1 MADSFAVAR
10 NRLILGLC
18 LPLAILL
25 GYLLA
30 EPLEAST
37 QAILLLLFG
46 VLCVPLWLRW
56 HHPILV
62 FAWGSTLYLG
72 VLGQPPLW
80 IGLAFLGFLHVLVT
94 RAVHPERKLI
104 WVPQFVI
111 PLCAFAAVV
120 GVTAA
125 LTGGIGLQILGSDRV
140 GGRGYVY
147 IGAAILGFFA
157 LVSQRV
163 PVSRAQLYAGLFFLA
178 GLTGLASNLIYYAP
192 PLYFLYRWF
201 PAHMALDQWM
211 AEYAV
216 GDYAARIAGFTVG
229 SFAITA
235 FVLARYGLNGVFDLT
250 RPWRLALLLVGVI
263 SSTWSGFR
271 SAFLFQI
278 LVLLVLFTM
287 EGYWKTRY
295 AWVLLGVGLLLG
307 AGLVGFSD
315 RLPAVVQRSVSFL
328 PVKVDPWVKYSAQT
342 STEWRLE
349 MWKAVLPEVPRYLL
363 LGKGYLLDAN
373 ELAAMTDLAQRSGGV
388 RWEGAAYTGD
398 YHNGPLSVVIP
409 FGIWGAGT
417 FLWLLGA
424 GAWVLRQNYRHGL
437 PQLRSINALL
447 LACYLTR
454 VLFFF
459 GVFGAL
465 YLDLYQF
472 VGLVGLSIALNGGVR
487 RKPEFAPA
495 QVSPVEPRPGGW

>member
-10 NRLILGLC
+10 NRLIWGLC

-37 QAILLLLFG
+37 QLVLVLLFG

-56 HHPILV
+56 HYPLLV
-62 FAWGSTLYLG
+62 FAWGSALYLG
-72 VLGQPPLW
+72 VMGPVPLW
-80 IGLAFLGFLHVLVT
+80 IAMAFLGFLHVLVT
-94 RAVHPERKLI
+94 RATHPERKLL

-120 GVTAA
+120 FITAA
-125 LTGGIGLQILGSDRV
+125 LTGGMGLQILGSDRV

-147 IGAAILGFFA
+147 IGAAVLGFFA

-178 GLTGLASNLIYYAP
+178 GLTAVVSNLIYYAP

-201 PAHMALDQWM
+201 PVTIALDQWM

-216 GDYAARIAGFTVG
+216 GDYAARISGFTVG
-229 SFAITA
+229 AFAVTA
-235 FVLARYGLNGVFDLT
+235 FLLARYGLRGVLDLR
-250 RPWRLALLLVGVI
+250 RPWRLALLLAGML

-271 SAFLFQI
+271 TAFLFQVA
-278 LVLLVLFTM
+278 VLLMLFTI

-295 AWVLLGVGLLLG
+295 AWAMLGVALILG
-307 AGLVGFSD
+307 VGLVGFSE
-315 RLPAVVQRSVSFL
+315 RLPPVVQRSISFL
-328 PVKVDPWVKYSAQT
+328 PVKVDPWVKFSAQNT
-342 STEWRLE
+342 VDWRVE
-349 MWKAVLPEVPRYLL
+349 MWKTVLPDVPRYLW
-363 LGKGYLLDAN
+363 LGKGYLLDPN
-373 ELAAMTDLAQRSGGV
+373 ELAVLTELSSRQGPSLSELFV
-388 RWEGAAYTGD
+388 YTGD
-398 YHNGPLSVVIP
+398 YHNGPLSVIIP
-409 FGIWGAGT
+409 FGLWGAVT
-417 FLWLLGA
+417 FLWLLAA
-424 GAWVLRQNYRHGL
+424 GAWVLIRNYQFGPPELH
-437 PQLRSINALL
+437 SINALL
-447 LACYLTR
+447 LAIYLTR

-459 GVFGAL
+459 VIFGAL

-487 RKPEFAPA
+487 RN
-495 QVSPVEPRPGGW
+495 EPSERANASGIEARPTG